1 MALRLEVF
9 DLGDCI
15 VTDVAGRTHW
25 LREGVAFATQIFD
38 DGVVHFGYR
47 PSLSSDSRLNL
58 RLERVE
64 VSRLKLAGLARRR
77 QLCLDETR
85 DLCQSNRRE
94 ISDDRV

>member
-1 MALRLEVF
+1 MGFRIEVY
-9 DLGDCI
+9 DLADCI

-47 PSLSSDSRLNL
+47 PSLTSDNRLGL
-58 RLERVE
+58 RLERTE

-77 QLCLDETR
+77 RLQLEETR
-85 DLCQSNRRE
+85 TLCDPGRPE
-94 ISDDRV
+94 VSDDRI